1 MSKHILVVDDAFAI
15 RQIVGYTLRSA
26 GYRVSEAADGMEAFE
41 KACAD
46 VFDLVLTD
54 LHMPRVDGLTL
65 IARLRAQPRYRF
77 TPMLVL
83 STESSVEAKSRGRA
97 AGATGW
103 LVKPFEPRRL
113 LELTDRVLGR

>member
-15 RQIVGYTLRSA
+15 RQIVGHTLRSA

-41 KACAD
+41 KASAD

-65 IARLRAQPRYRF
+65 IARLRAQPRYRL

-113 LELTDRVLGR
+113 LELTDRVLGP